1 MNAYTPSARSQVR
14 RAHERGSYDVATINA
29 ILDAGL
35 IAHVGYVVDGHPHV
49 TPTAY
54 WRLGDQVYWHGSS
67 ASRMLRTVK
76 EEVPVCLTVTHLDG
90 LVLARSGFHHS
101 INYRSAM
108 LFGRAAI
115 VDDPAA
121 KERALDAFVDRILPG
136 RRPELRLPTPQEL
149 KATMVVRMTIEE
161 ASAKVRTGPAEGRG
175 RGLWPPGLGRRPAHP
190 ADRGDGHPR
199 PSAAPGD
206 ADPRA
211 CEQARWRGFLRRPA
225 LAAYA
230 GA

>member
-1 MNAYTPSARSQVR
+1 
-14 RAHERGSYDVATINA
+14 
-29 ILDAGL
+29 
-35 IAHVGYVVDGHPHV
+35 
-49 TPTAY
+49 
-54 WRLGDQVYWHGSS
+54 
-67 ASRMLRTVK
+67 
-76 EEVPVCLTVTHLDG
+76 VTHLDG

-161 ASAKVRTGPAEGRG
+161 ASAKVRTGPPKDEEEDY
-175 RGLWPPGLGRRPAHP
+175 GLPVWAGVLPIRQAVGTAVPDPRLPRETPLPAHVS
-190 ADRGDGHPR
+190 RLGG
-199 PSAAPGD
+199 
-206 ADPRA
+206 ADPFDA
-211 CEQARWRGFLRRPA
+211 A

-230 GA
+230 GG

>member
-54 WRLGDQVYWHGSS
+54 WREGDQVYWHGSS

-161 ASAKVRTGPAEGRG
+161 ASAKVRTGPPKDEEEDYGLPVWAGVLPIRQAVGRAVPDP
-175 RGLWPPGLGRRPAHP
+175 RLPRETPIPAHVSRLGGE
-190 ADRGDGHPR
+190 D
-199 PSAAPGD
+199 SFD
-206 ADPRA
+206 A
-211 CEQARWRGFLRRPA
+211 A

-230 GA
+230 GG